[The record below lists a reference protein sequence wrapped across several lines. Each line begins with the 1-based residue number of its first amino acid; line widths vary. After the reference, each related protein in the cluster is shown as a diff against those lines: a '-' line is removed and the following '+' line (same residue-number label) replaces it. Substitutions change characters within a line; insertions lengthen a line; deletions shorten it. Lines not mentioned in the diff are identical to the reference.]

1 MSAIATPSDQPLGT
15 DTGAGPGSQAD
26 PVPVPRG
33 RRRTELLMLIFV
45 VGVVLLAYANV
56 GLGLNGKIPAGLFE
70 YGAADPHDA
79 QPAVTGTLLP

>member
-15 DTGAGPGSQAD
+15 DAGAGPGSQAD
-26 PVPVPRG
+26 PVAVPRG

-56 GLGLNGKIPAGLFE
+56 GLGLNG
-70 YGAADPHDA
+70 
-79 QPAVTGTLLP
+79 